1 MDNNNFNAQE
11 MQTPV
16 QETPAYNAAPT
27 DSAYEAVAPAPV
39 YVEEAVNEKN
49 PESGKSTAA
58 MVLGIISLF
67 LCLGPVSFICS
78 IIATILGS
86 IAWKRSNKTVGKG
99 GMIMGIISIVLW
111 VLLIIG
117 AIILAIVVAGG
128 IASAPIWLTE
138 ILMNLFPSPSDM
150 QMY

>member
-1 MDNNNFNAQE
+1 MDNNNFNMQE
-11 MQTPV
+11 MQAPV
-16 QETPAYNAAPT
+16 QETPAYNAAPV
-27 DSAYEAVAPAPV
+27 DSAYEAVVVAPV
-39 YVEEAVNEKN
+39 YGEEAVKEKS

-99 GMIMGIISIVLW
+99 GMVMGIISIILW

-117 AIILAIVVAGG
+117 IIILSIVVAGG
-128 IASAPIWLTE
+128 IASAPIWFTE
-138 ILMNLFPSPSDM
+138 IMMNLFPSPSDM
-150 QMY
+150 MGY